1 MALLDRLTIRNLIIS
16 GIAGMILCALAPS
29 VQMLFSLRNIA
40 ASNHEVAGAA
50 LPILETFTRISTLIR
65 EVDMLQLRY
74 SGQDRELEKSEDE
87 IFAKLRQTN
96 LLLAKLRYGS
106 DGEEYRALRAAFS
119 HPMNEDGTTVPY
131 GKMEASAATLN
142 EMMAQLKQAE
152 KAFAALTL
160 AHRLRIG
167 FLVTMDGKTQTV
179 SAIAGRLMVEF
190 RAWVMQLEQA
200 AEYNAHFD
208 GLTDGKKALMARWS
222 ETYFPQDPELI
233 KLMRN
238 ALRYSNRIHAL
249 AQSINGLNGERKL
262 EILRGQSAADFKRYE
277 TLIGNIIDYASTAVA
292 DADAKSDQA
301 ITAFSQIARK
311 LDAQAAVLGNDT
323 HNLADK
329 TLESADASITSSV
342 KITWVAIGLILLFTP
357 ALGLIFGWSII
368 TPIKRIANATRK
380 VAEGDEMMVVPCQER
395 KDEIGQ
401 MARALLVF
409 KDNAAEA
416 RRLREEQAKQEAIIA
431 RRKAEEM
438 ENLARSFE
446 QSVSS
451 VVNTVAASA
460 MQMRENAQMMA
471 EAARKTSVQATLVAT
486 ASNEATMNVR
496 SVSVSTDELSA
507 SVRTIAVQ
515 TDEAMQMSEDATIRA
530 RQSADI
536 IANLNQSVGQ
546 IGVVVD
552 VINSIASQTN
562 LLALNATI
570 EAARAGEAGRGFA
583 VVANEVKSLAG
594 QTAKATEEIARQI
607 EQVQKATG
615 DAVSTIGEINVAI
628 PKINHASLAIANAMR
643 EQEGATQD
651 IARNVEQA
659 AIGVE
664 EVTNTITDVA
674 RVAEQ
679 TGESSGQM
687 LQAASS
693 LMDQSAALQSEVD
706 QFLRRV
712 RAA

>member
-1 MALLDRLTIRNLIIS
+1 MAIFDKLTIRNLIIS
-16 GIAGMILCALAPS
+16 GIAGMILFALAPS
-29 VQMLFSLRNIA
+29 IQMLFSLRTIS
-40 ASNHEVAGAA
+40 ASNQEVAGTA
-50 LPILETFTRISTLIR
+50 LPILETVTRVATLVR

-74 SGQDRELEKSEDE
+74 SGQENELEKREEE
-87 IFAKLRQTN
+87 IYTKLRQTS
-96 LLLAKLRYGS
+96 LLLAKLKHGS
-106 DGEEYRALRAAFS
+106 EGEEYRKQRAAFPA
-119 HPMNEDGTTVPY
+119 PMPEDQIIVPI
-131 GKMEASAATLN
+131 GKMDASARLLGD
-142 EMMAQLKQAE
+142 MMAQVKEAE
-152 KAFAALTL
+152 KAFAALTI
-160 AHRLRIG
+160 AHRIRIG

-179 SAIAGRLMVEF
+179 SAVAGQLMIEF
-190 RAWVMQLEQA
+190 RAWVTQLEQA
-200 AEYNAHFD
+200 AEYDARFD
-208 GLTDGKKALMARWS
+208 GLTDGSKALMARWNS
-222 ETYFPQDPELI
+222 AYSPQDVELI

-238 ALRYSNRIHAL
+238 AMRYSTRIHAL
-249 AQSINGLNGERKL
+249 AKSINEASGLKKM
-262 EILRGQSAADFKRYE
+262 EIFRGQSAVDFKRYE
-277 TLIGNIIDYASTAVA
+277 TLIGSIIDYASKAVA
-292 DADAKSDQA
+292 DAELKSAQS
-301 ITAFSQIARK
+301 ITAFSHIAKK
-311 LDAQAAVLGNDT
+311 LETQGEVLNKDAHEYADKVLG
-323 HNLADK
+323 
-329 TLESADASITSSV
+329 SAGSSIQSSV
-342 KITWVAIGLILLFTP
+342 QITWIAIAIILTCTP
-357 ALGLIFGWSII
+357 LLGFVFGWSII
-368 TPIKRIANATRK
+368 TPIKRITKATEQ
-380 VAEGDEMMVVPCQER
+380 VAEGDENVSVPGTER

-401 MARALLVF
+401 MARALLIF
-409 KDNAAEA
+409 KDNSAEA
-416 RRLREEQAKQEAIIA
+416 RRLREEQAKQEAMTA

-438 ENLARSFE
+438 ETLAKSFE
-446 QSVSS
+446 ESVSS

-507 SVRTIAVQ
+507 SVRNISVQ

-607 EQVQKATG
+607 EAVQKATG
-615 DAVSTIGEINVAI
+615 NAVSTIGEINVAI

-664 EVTNTITDVA
+664 EVTNTITEVA
-674 RVAEQ
+674 QVAEQ

-687 LQAASS
+687 LQAAQS
-693 LMDQSAALQSEVD
+693 LMDQSATLKSEVD